1 MVGVESEYERLSI
14 RHLYGR
20 FGSFSPVETEK
31 TIMALH
37 TIIAFV
43 PPVPVFIGAWQELVL
58 PIPNN
63 RTASFP

>member
-1 MVGVESEYERLSI
+1 
-14 RHLYGR
+14 
-20 FGSFSPVETEK
+20 
-31 TIMALH
+31 MALH

-63 RTASFP
+63 RTAVLSIGCLLGSR